1 MFASGNPALSPE
13 KFGSNPYGVNYA
25 DLDRREAKLRQMTLQ
40 GTINNTALSLGVVV
54 VTAGLTWTMLSGGL
68 WIAALVIGA
77 LAGLVLSLIIAMKP
91 TTAPFLTLPYAAAEG
106 AFVGGL
112 SAIIA
117 TRVGAIGAS
126 ASGAPPIADAAII
139 VQAVLLTFGI
149 FAATLLAYS
158 FRVIRASPALMKFV
172 SVGSIG
178 MLIFIGLS
186 WATSMLGAPG
196 LFAGAFTGWGGIAF
210 FGLMLV
216 IATLSL
222 VGDFAII
229 EQGVQSGAPKHMEWY
244 GAFALTLSLVWIY
257 TTILRLLA
265 IIRELQR

>member
-1 MFASGNPALSPE
+1 GACSVDAADIAGNILPGFRSPQRSGIYRGITRLNAGGFQSARRRRRRSGSIGRKQEPGRARFPRASLSGGSPMFASGNPALSPE

-112 SAIIA
+112 
-117 TRVGAIGAS
+117 
-126 ASGAPPIADAAII
+126 
-139 VQAVLLTFGI
+139 
-149 FAATLLAYS
+149 
-158 FRVIRASPALMKFV
+158 
-172 SVGSIG
+172 
-178 MLIFIGLS
+178 
-186 WATSMLGAPG
+186 
-196 LFAGAFTGWGGIAF
+196 
-210 FGLMLV
+210 
-216 IATLSL
+216 
-222 VGDFAII
+222 
-229 EQGVQSGAPKHMEWY
+229 
-244 GAFALTLSLVWIY
+244 
-257 TTILRLLA
+257 
-265 IIRELQR
+265 

>member
-186 WATSMLGAPG
+186 WATSMLGTPG